1 MILLSCEAGS
11 SRRESLI
18 VSFHSG
24 RFGIKIS
31 SQQHGEEETG
41 VDNPIV
47 PNGSS
52 QRKLTTTV
60 TRGLW
65 KEEEGWTVRLQA
77 VATKE

>member
-24 RFGIKIS
+24 RFGIKVF

-52 QRKLTTTV
+52 KLTA

-65 KEEEGWTVRLQA
+65 KEEEWTVRLQA